1 MAMAFA
7 DLVKVANMTPYPVD
21 AFLFVQRG
29 LDFTVR
35 RIHGEL
41 QEAEIEDVLSNPDN
55 ASRHVSG
62 EELCWGLR
70 DFAIQQY
77 GLLARTLLK
86 RWHIRESADFGHI
99 VFAMVENNLM
109 LKTDDDTIEDF
120 RNIFDF
126 DEVFSKE
133 AIELNAT

>member
-1 MAMAFA
+1 MGFA
-7 DLVKVANMTPYPVD
+7 EMVKVANMTPYPVD

-41 QEAEIEDVLSNPDN
+41 EDTDIEDVLSNPEDT
-55 ASRHVSG
+55 SRHVSG

-70 DFAIQQY
+70 DYAIQQY

-99 VFAMVENNLM
+99 VFAMVDNNLM